1 MNPSS
6 RRLTSRDVAQ
16 VAMGA
21 GLVAALGLPGAI
33 AAFGNSVPIT
43 LQTLGVMLTGSLLGA
58 RKGTLALLLF
68 LALVAAGLPLLAG
81 GRGGLGVFAGPS
93 AGYLVAWPL
102 AALVIGWV
110 VERGRPGYRWPRG
123 LSANLIG
130 GVGLVYAI
138 GIPVQ
143 AWRTDVPLPETS
155 LLAAAFV
162 PGDVVKAV
170 LATAV
175 AVGVHR
181 AMPDLLG
188 PATLTVETEHDPRL
202 GHDTPS
208 G

>member
-33 AAFGNSVPIT
+33 AAFCNSVPIT

-188 PATLTVETEHDPRL
+188 PATLTVEPEHDPRL